1 MINENIKYA
10 PIVLFVYNRAAHTE
24 ETVKALLKNK
34 ECSESELYIYSD
46 SAKNSDQHDS
56 VEKVRN
62 YIRSVNGFKNVTIRE
77 QEVNRGLSA
86 SIINGVTEIVNK
98 FDRVIVLE
106 DDLIVSPYFLD
117 FMNRSLEKYESD
129 DRIACIHGYIYPVD
143 TELPTV
149 FFLKGADCWGWAT
162 WKRAWNIFEPD
173 GKKLHR
179 ELQERNLQSEFDFD
193 GSYPYYKMMEDQSNG
208 LNQSWAVRWYA
219 SVFIKGMMTLYPG
232 KSLVH
237 NIGLDSSGTHCSDTD
252 IYNTAVNMNRV
263 AEVETSVEV
272 SQHAREAFKRF
283 FKGSQ
288 SKSPDLTIFQKL
300 KNIVRPVYNLVVGK

>member
-34 ECSESELYIYSD
+34 ECTESELFIYSD
-46 SAKNSDQHDS
+46 SAKNPDQHDA
-56 VEKVRN
+56 VENVRN
-62 YIRSVNGFKNVTIRE
+62 YIRSINGFKKVTIRE

-86 SIINGVTEIVNK
+86 SIIYGVTEIVNK

-162 WKRAWNIFEPD
+162 WKRAWTIFEPD
-173 GKKLHR
+173 GKKLQR

-288 SKSPDLTIFQKL
+288 SKNPDLTIFQKL
-300 KNIVRPVYNLVVGK
+300 KNIIRPFYNLVVGK